1 MHKFSAH
8 IVSDMM
14 QQHHNELM
22 RFVSQRVRC
31 DEDAQD
37 ILQQTFIRYAEYSGK
52 NRVDNPRALIFRI
65 AANMVVDHHRL
76 IFNRQDYDTDERTL
90 HSIEDTG
97 QNLEQQCDHLQR
109 LEALNRALLE
119 LPEKCRQAFYLNRIE
134 GYTHAEIAEKLE
146 ISESM
151 VGKHLVRAMKHCS
164 DFLKH
169 YGT

>member
-1 MHKFSAH
+1 MHKFSAD
-8 IVSDMM
+8 IISDMM

-37 ILQQTFIRYAEYSGK
+37 ILQQTFIRYAEYSSK
-52 NRVDNPRALIFRI
+52 NCVDNPRAFIFRI

-76 IFNRQDYDTDERTL
+76 IFNRQEYDTDEYTL

-97 QNLEQQCDHLQR
+97 QNLEQQCDYLQR
-109 LEALNRALLE
+109 LEALNRALQQ

-134 GYTHAEIAEKLE
+134 GYTHAEIAELE

-164 DFLKH
+164 DYLKH
-169 YGT
+169 YAE

>member
-1 MHKFSAH
+1 MHKFSAD
-8 IVSDMM
+8 IISDMM

-37 ILQQTFIRYAEYSGK
+37 ILQQTFIRYAEYSSK
-52 NRVDNPRALIFRI
+52 NCVDNPRAFIFRI

-76 IFNRQDYDTDERTL
+76 IFNRQEYDTNEYTL

-109 LEALNRALLE
+109 LEALNRAMQQ
-119 LPEKCRQAFYLNRIE
+119 LPEICRQAFYLNRIE
-134 GYTHAEIAEKLE
+134 GYTHAEIAGKLE

-164 DFLKH
+164 DYLKH
-169 YGT
+169 YAE